1 MGISHASYTGEA
13 PAIGRVD
20 NLFDPLIRAPL
31 VAASI
36 VITFQ
41 SGLRA
46 PRSRRIR
53 GALSQPST
61 SATMFAGTIGGA
73 TKEWSLLWS
82 ESCRPLPALLPITV
96 PSFPSRLPLEHLST
110 RQSGVMHRIAS
121 CLLIHRGRVN
131 NKYQSLRLGLCARA
145 CV

>member
-61 SATMFAGTIGGA
+61 SATMFAGDNRRRD
-73 TKEWSLLWS
+73 E
-82 ESCRPLPALLPITV
+82 RMVFTV
-96 PSFPSRLPLEHLST
+96 VGEL
-110 RQSGVMHRIAS
+110 
-121 CLLIHRGRVN
+121 
-131 NKYQSLRLGLCARA
+131 
-145 CV
+145 